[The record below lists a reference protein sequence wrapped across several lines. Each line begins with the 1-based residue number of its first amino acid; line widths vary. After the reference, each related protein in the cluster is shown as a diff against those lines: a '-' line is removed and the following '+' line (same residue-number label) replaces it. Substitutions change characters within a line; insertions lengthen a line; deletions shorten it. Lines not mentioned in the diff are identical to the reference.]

1 MLEVVGVS
9 KSFGR
14 FDAVSDA
21 NLQVSRGETV
31 AVIGPNGAGK
41 TTLFRLIT
49 GQLRPSGGRILFHG
63 RSIAGLP
70 PHRVCRLGIGF
81 AYQVVSVFHR
91 LSVFQNVQ
99 TAVLAGQGRSLDLCG
114 RAARIGVEETRE
126 ILDSVGLTDNADRP
140 SGMLSHG
147 DGKVLELAV
156 ALGCRPELLILDE
169 PTAGMSPE
177 ETRDA
182 IELIRRLTRERGLT
196 VLFCEHNI
204 ELVFSLADKIMV
216 MQAGITIAQG
226 DPESVRRN
234 EQVRQAYL
242 GGAT

>member
-1 MLEVVGVS
+1 MLEIIGLR
-9 KSFGR
+9 KSFDR

-21 NLQVSRGETV
+21 NLQVAQGEIV

-49 GQLRPSGGRILFHG
+49 GQLRPNSGQILFHG

-70 PHRVCRLGIGF
+70 PHRVCRLGIGL
-81 AYQVVSVFHR
+81 AYQVVTLFSR

-99 TAVLAGQGRSLDLCG
+99 TAVLAGQGRALDLFSRVANC
-114 RAARIGVEETRE
+114 AVDETWM
-126 ILDSVGLTDNADRP
+126 ILDSVGLADGADRP
-140 SGMLSHG
+140 SGSLSHG

-182 IELIRRLTRERGLT
+182 IGLIRRLTKERGLT

-204 ELVFSLADKIMV
+204 ELVFSMADKIMV
-216 MQAGITIAQG
+216 MQAGVTIAQG
-226 DPESVRRN
+226 DPESVRCN
-234 EQVRQAYL
+234 ELVKQAYL
-242 GGAT
+242 GGAD